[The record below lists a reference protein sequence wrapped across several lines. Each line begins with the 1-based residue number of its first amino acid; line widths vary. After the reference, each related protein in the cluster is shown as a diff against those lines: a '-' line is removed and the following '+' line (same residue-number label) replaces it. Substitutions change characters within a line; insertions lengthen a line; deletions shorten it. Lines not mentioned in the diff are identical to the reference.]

1 MIIPLQTNRHKLSW
15 QEQRMAALTMT
26 PTLYNKDFSAGLTTV
41 NLQPL
46 QERPQKRKR
55 HITFFDGDNYEKP
68 RPAVTAVYDT
78 ASGEMLSIKTFQE
91 QRDEEEAEFREY
103 LAAKKR
109 KREAAKA
116 KKAAAHEATTDQQD
130 MEKALSEL
138 CFNPM
143 DIQNIISN

>member
-1 MIIPLQTNRHKLSW
+1 MNILTNHQHKLSW

-26 PTLYNKDFSAGLTTV
+26 PTLYNKDLSAGLTTV

-91 QRDEEEAEFREY
+91 QRNEEEAEFREY

-116 KKAAAHEATTDQQD
+116 KKAAKTDEED
-130 MEKALSEL
+130 MEQAMVELS
-138 CFNPM
+138 FNPM
-143 DIQNIISN
+143 DITNIL